1 MYFVENA
8 KFSYTLDNPFE
19 ILFEWPQM
27 QLQMSKQ
34 QIFCNLQLFSFL
46 KDC

>member
-19 ILFEWPQM
+19 IRFEWPQM

-34 QIFCNLQLFSFL
+34 QIFCNLQLFSFP
-46 KDC
+46 